1 MSPLPLALT
10 PQTAQPPNTAVLSAL
25 AQISAAGVA
34 AQYDKAEQ
42 YLIRGKAAGLSEL
55 QMYEA
60 VLNLVP
66 YTGYPRTLNTMSRFQ
81 KVYPQYL
88 QSQYCSALVMQRRH

>member
-1 MSPLPLALT
+1 MEKFSYRVLT
-10 PQTAQPPNTAVLSAL
+10 IGLFVWSGLLLTVQAADPPQTAQPPNTAVLSAL

-42 YLIRGKAAGLSEL
+42 YFIKGKAAGSSEL

-66 YTGYPRTLNTMSRFQ
+66 YTGSPRTLNTMRG
-81 KVYPQYL
+81 
-88 QSQYCSALVMQRRH
+88 R

>member
-1 MSPLPLALT
+1 LLT
-10 PQTAQPPNTAVLSAL
+10 VQAADPPQTAQPPNTAVLSAL
-25 AQISAAGVA
+25 AQISVAGAA

-42 YLIRGKAAGLSEL
+42 SFIKGKTAGLSEL

-81 KVYPQYL
+81 KVYP
-88 QSQYCSALVMQRRH
+88 